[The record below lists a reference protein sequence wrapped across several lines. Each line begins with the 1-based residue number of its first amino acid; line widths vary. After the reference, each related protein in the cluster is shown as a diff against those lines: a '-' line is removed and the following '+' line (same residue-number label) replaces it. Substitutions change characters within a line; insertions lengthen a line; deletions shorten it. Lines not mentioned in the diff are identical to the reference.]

1 MRFLSSCSFELG
13 TPQIERPNLNVL
25 NLSLQ
30 SSPFQPRR
38 ALASIAWLLLGVLL
52 TAIIHPERVWAS
64 DNSAEPTVRILIPQ
78 PPGGS
83 MDANMRAMALTLE
96 RELKSKIIIDNKA
109 GANGI
114 IAGDLLAHA
123 PGDGLTLL
131 YTSNSFAN
139 NQLLSKKLPFDVMRD
154 FKAVTLAAT
163 MPGYMV
169 LVNNS
174 VNAKTLSELI
184 SASQSSDKTVR
195 FGSGGIGNSQ
205 HLLGELLNA
214 KAGAKMQHVP
224 YKGLAP
230 MMTALLGND
239 EIQVAFSAPSTVL
252 NYIKAGK
259 IRALAYTG
267 SKRWAGLPNVPTVAE
282 AAIPGFVYEAAWHG
296 VFAPASTPKA
306 LVDRIQV
313 GFANTLKDKRVSD
326 FLQGGG
332 YEPVGNTSTEF
343 TAFLSGYL
351 KDMAEIFKIAHIE
364 EE

>member
-1 MRFLSSCSFELG
+1 
-13 TPQIERPNLNVL
+13 
-25 NLSLQ
+25 
-30 SSPFQPRR
+30 
-38 ALASIAWLLLGVLL
+38 
-52 TAIIHPERVWAS
+52 
-64 DNSAEPTVRILIPQ
+64 
-78 PPGGS
+78 
-83 MDANMRAMALTLE
+83 MDANMRAMSMTLE
-96 RELKSKIIIDNKA
+96 HELKAKIIIDNKA

-139 NQLLSKKLPFDVMRD
+139 NQLLSKKLPFDVVRD

-169 LVNNS
+169 LVNTS
-174 VNAKTLSELI
+174 VNAKTLGELI
-184 SASQSSDKTVR
+184 AASHNTDKPVR

-214 KAGAKMQHVP
+214 KSGAKMQHVP

-252 NYIKAGK
+252 NYIKSGK
-259 IRALAYTG
+259 LRALAYTG
-267 SKRWAGLPNVPTVAE
+267 AKRWTGLPQVPTIAE
-282 AAIPGFVYEAAWHG
+282 SAIPGFLYEAAWHG
-296 VFAPASTPKA
+296 VFAPAATPKA
-306 LVDRIQV
+306 VVDRIQLA
-313 GFANTLKDKRVSD
+313 FASTLKDKRVID

-332 YEPVGNTSTEF
+332 YEPLGNSSTEF
-343 TAFLSGYL
+343 TLYLSAYL

>member
-1 MRFLSSCSFELG
+1 MTKIRLYSFESPWPTRTRLG
-13 TPQIERPNLNVL
+13 SILGAKGIEVL
-25 NLSLQ
+25 TTAFCSG
-30 SSPFQPRR
+30 FARR
-38 ALASIAWLLLGVLL
+38 CALYLAGYLMCL
-52 TAIIHPERVWAS
+52 TLTWAADS
-64 DNSAEPTVRILIPQ
+64 GAEPTIRILIPQ

-83 MDANMRAMALTLE
+83 MDANMRAMSMTLE
-96 RELKSKIIIDNKA
+96 KELKSKIIIDNKA

-114 IAGDLLAHA
+114 IAGDILAHA

-139 NQLLSKKLPFDVMRD
+139 NQLLSKKLPFDVVRD

-169 LVNNS
+169 LVNSS
-174 VNAKTLSELI
+174 VNAKTLAELVA
-184 SASQSSDKTVR
+184 ASQNTDKPVR

-252 NYIKAGK
+252 NYIKSGK
-259 IRALAYTG
+259 LRALAYTG
-267 SKRWAGLPNVPTVAE
+267 SKRWSGLPNVPTVSE
-282 AAIPGFVYEAAWHG
+282 AGIPGFLYEAAWHG

-306 LVDRIQV
+306 VVDKIQI
-313 GFANTLKDKRVSD
+313 GFANALKDKRVND

-332 YEPVGNTSTEF
+332 YEPVGNSSAEF
-343 TAFLSGYL
+343 ATYLNAYL

>member
-1 MRFLSSCSFELG
+1 MTKIRLFSCEPTWPSLTRLGSSILGPLSAELG
-13 TPQIERPNLNVL
+13 QWSTLVL
-25 NLSLQ
+25 GLI
-30 SSPFQPRR
+30 
-38 ALASIAWLLLGVLL
+38 LATGLLCEK
-52 TAIIHPERVWAS
+52 TVWAA
-64 DNSAEPTVRILIPQ
+64 DAPAEPTIRILIPQ

-83 MDANMRAMALTLE
+83 MDANMRSMSMVLE
-96 RELKSKIIIDNKA
+96 KELKSKIIIDNKA

-114 IAGDLLAHA
+114 IAGDVLAHA

-139 NQLLSKKLPFDVMRD
+139 NQLLSKKIPFDVTRD

-169 LVNNS
+169 LVNTS
-174 VNAKTLSELI
+174 VNAKTLGELI
-184 SASQSSDKTVR
+184 AASQNTDKPVR

-214 KAGAKMQHVP
+214 KSGSKMQHVP

-230 MMTALLGND
+230 MTTALLGND
-239 EIQVAFSAPSTVL
+239 EIQVAFAAPTTVL
-252 NYIKAGK
+252 NYIKSGK
-259 IRALAYTG
+259 LRALAYTG
-267 SKRWAGLPNVPTVAE
+267 SKRWAGLPQVPTVAE
-282 AAIPGFVYEAAWHG
+282 AGLPGFLYEAAWHG

-306 LVDRIQV
+306 VIDRIQM
-313 GFANTLKDKRVSD
+313 GFATTLKDKRVSE

-332 YEPVGNTSTEF
+332 YEPVGNSSAEF
-343 TAFLSGYL
+343 TTYLSAYL
-351 KDMAEIFKIAHIE
+351 KDMAEVLKIAHIE